1 MILAHQTV
9 SGDFSEDGGRRNG
22 DGKAVSLNDWSLWHT
37 KRWQGDRIQ
46 EQKIGWNSQGPDG
59 STHGLPGGLK
69 NVEGFDFPL
78 GGQTNPR
85 GDSLLDDRMI
95 QAFPNHFGHLFR
107 VIETRQDKSA
117 WQNHDGCHNGACQ
130 RASAGLVQASNKLIA
145 TPPGFY
151 FKEVGRL
158 HRVSDKAEVEKSVT
172 ADERDERRPHAF
184 P

>member
-9 SGDFSEDGGRRNG
+9 SGDFGQDRGRRNG
-22 DGKAVSLNDWSLWHT
+22 DGKPVSLNNWSLRHT

-46 EQKIGWNSQGPDG
+46 EQKIWRDSQGPHG
-59 STHGLPGGLK
+59 STHGLPSGLK
-69 NVEGFDFPL
+69 NVQGFDFPL

-95 QAFPNHFGHLFR
+95 QAFPNDFGHLFR

-117 WQNHDGCHNGACQ
+117 WQNYDGGHNGACQ
-130 RASAGLVQASNKLIA
+130 RASAGLVQPSNKLIA

-158 HRVSDKAEVEKSVT
+158 HSVSDKAEVEKSVT
-172 ADERDERRPHAF
+172 ADERDERGPHAV